1 MSPKENRKNIT
12 LLSLIIK
19 MMMIV
24 IIVGIMY
31 ILLTNI
37 AFITPILTRREA
49 KNASGLKIKNDRM
62 IELENQRDFAQI
74 YDELLA
80 PEGKKKPK
88 EQYITGVQKEYEKY
102 GAKYSTFKIHN
113 VYIEGDTGFIDRTRI
128 DCFDNNCNDTK
139 ESRTYRKWKYIN
151 GKWLSTL
158 ESAICSRSD
167 PYETK
172 PEFERSLSLLRQ
184 RYENSFDTDK
194 KTYIDMVNCIAIDY
208 ADLKNEGAEGV
219 FYFDDSISSPE
230 KLVIQVDNSY
240 QSYDDLSTAFL
251 LSHELVHAKQFI
263 ELLFL
268 DKQRS
273 CVDKEVEAFLQ
284 QINFSFY
291 LNPEESK
298 SLVSRAEKIS
308 NENKQLQIYAD
319 LMNMSGGTIYE
330 CTNGRAFYTSGYNYS
345 EKEFNCVQEN
355 LIRKLRN
362 MVTQNPVY
370 KDQCGL

>member
-1 MSPKENRKNIT
+1 MSPKGNRKNIT
-12 LLSLIIK
+12 LLSMIIK
-19 MMMIV
+19 MMIVAIMI
-24 IIVGIMY
+24 GIMY

-37 AFITPILTRREA
+37 AFITPILTGREA
-49 KNASGLKIKNDRM
+49 QNASGLKIKNDRM

-80 PEGKKKPK
+80 PEVKKKPK
-88 EQYITGVQKEYEKY
+88 EQYITEVQSEYEKY

-113 VYIEGDTGFIDRTRI
+113 VYIEGRIGFIDRTRI
-128 DCFDNNCNDTK
+128 DCFDNNCNDSK

-158 ESAICSRSD
+158 DSTICSRSS
-167 PYETK
+167 PYEAE
-172 PEFERSLSLLRQ
+172 PEFERALSLLKQ

-194 KTYIDMVNCIAIDY
+194 RIYIDMVNCIAIDY

-230 KLVIQVDNSY
+230 KLVIQVDSSY

-268 DKQRS
+268 DEQKN
-273 CVDKEVEAFLQ
+273 CVDQEAEAFLQ

-308 NENKQLQIYAD
+308 NENIQLQIFAD
-319 LMNMSGGTIYE
+319 LMNMSGDTIYE
-330 CTNGRAFYTSGYNYS
+330 CTNGKAFYTSGYNYS
-345 EKEFNCVQEN
+345 EKEFDCTQEN
-355 LIRKLRN
+355 LIQKLRN
-362 MVTQNPVY
+362 MVSQNPVY
-370 KDQCGL
+370 KDQCSL